1 VTSAACECAHSKVD
15 LVQSAVRASMC
26 SDRLENLVVTS
37 SEKQTVDELSAD
49 AVIDDLSTCTKIP
62 TAGAYSAPPG
72 SLAGIKRRYFS
83 RGGKQT
89 GEERKEGEVPKN
101 LDPPVTKTQLCPCM
115 ESEKIMTPVMGPI
128 APMNMVG
135 MIMIKYT
142 SEIEFEEVISPNNM
156 VNFVLLLYQIHITS
170 ATFRPVYQLLANTI
184 SGLQQVTTIRTKND
198 QDLQMILKTLLSLMN
213 NVFCLTVSMYYTTII
228 GYARSTPVGLCQS
241 ELDAEKTDVQ

>member
-1 VTSAACECAHSKVD
+1 MTSAACECAHSKVD

-156 VNFVLLLYQIHITS
+156 VEFRSSLIPDPHNFGDIQASISTVGKYDQRFTAGYDYTHEERPGLADDLEDFVIT
-170 ATFRPVYQLLANTI
+170 
-184 SGLQQVTTIRTKND
+184 D
-198 QDLQMILKTLLSLMN
+198 
-213 NVFCLTVSMYYTTII
+213 
-228 GYARSTPVGLCQS
+228 
-241 ELDAEKTDVQ
+241 E